1 VLLLVSIGV
10 VLFVIV
16 GIAMIAVRKPLAD
29 GQAIV
34 FGGSVVPGCV
44 IAEAIAM
51 FLLAALMIVAYRY
64 GLFR

>member
-1 VLLLVSIGV
+1 MLLVVIGV

-16 GIAMIAVRKPLAD
+16 GVAMILARKTLAD
-29 GQAIV
+29 SQAIV

-44 IAEAIAM
+44 IAEAIVM
-51 FLLAALMIVAYRY
+51 FLLAAMMVVAYRY

>member
-1 VLLLVSIGV
+1 MTLLVSVGV
-10 VLFVIV
+10 VLFVAV
-16 GIAMIAVRKPLAD
+16 GVAMIFAKKPLAH
-29 GQAIV
+29 GQAII

-51 FLLAALMIVAYRY
+51 FILAALMIVAHRY

>member
-10 VLFVIV
+10 ALFVAV
-16 GIAMIAVRKPLAD
+16 GIAMIFARKPLAD
-29 GQAIV
+29 GQAII

-44 IAEAIAM
+44 IGEAIVL
-51 FLLAALMIVAYRY
+51 FLLALAMIIAYRY

>member
-1 VLLLVSIGV
+1 MTIVAIGV
-10 VLFVIV
+10 VLFVAV
-16 GIAMIAVRKPLAD
+16 GAAMIVARKPLAD

-51 FLLAALMIVAYRY
+51 FIAALLMIVAYRY

>member
-1 VLLLVSIGV
+1 MLLLVSIGV
-10 VLFVIV
+10 VLFVAV
-16 GIAMIAVRKPLAD
+16 GAGMIAARKPLAD

-44 IAEAIAM
+44 IAEAIVM

-64 GLFR
+64 GLFQ

>member
-1 VLLLVSIGV
+1 VLLVSIGV
-10 VLFVIV
+10 VLFVAV
-16 GIAMIAVRKPLAD
+16 GVAMIVAKKPLAD

-44 IAEAIAM
+44 VAEAIIM
-51 FLLAALMIVAYRY
+51 FILAALMVVAHKY

>member
-1 VLLLVSIGV
+1 MLLLVSVGV
-10 VLFVIV
+10 LLFVVV
-16 GIAMIAVRKPLAD
+16 GVAMIVARKPLAD

-44 IAEAIAM
+44 VAEAIAM
-51 FLLAALMIVAYRY
+51 FLLAVLMVVAYRY